1 MRSKLTT
8 RRALVVVVG
17 LVFALSWVLPA
28 MGASPAKLAKKALA
42 TATKALSTANK
53 AQTSASKAQTS
64 ANGAQASADK
74 AQTSADKA
82 QTSADK
88 AQSSADKAQ
97 TSANKAQGTADQALS
112 TANGIPVPAYAR
124 MDNPCSTSSAC
135 SIDHAKGISGI
146 RQTST
151 GGLYCV
157 TAPGYDPATTS
168 SIVSVDAGD
177 TGAAVGEAQAMPNS
191 NRAACNSDEFEV
203 QTTRGAAN
211 SSTVAFFILI
221 P

>member
-1 MRSKLTT
+1 
-8 RRALVVVVG
+8 LVVIVG
-17 LVFALSWVLPA
+17 VVFALSWVLPA
-28 MGASPAKLAKKALA
+28 MGASSPAKLAKKALA
-42 TATKALSTANK
+42 TATKALSTAKN
-53 AQTSASKAQTS
+53 AQTSANKAQTS

-88 AQSSADKAQ
+88 AQTSADKAQ
-97 TSANKAQGTADQALS
+97 GTANQALS
-112 TANGIPVPAYAR
+112 TASGIPVPAYAR

-135 SIDHAKGISGI
+135 SIDHAKGVSEI

-157 TAPGYDPATTS
+157 TAPGYDPATTA
-168 SIVSVDAGD
+168 SIVSVDSGD
-177 TGAAVGEAQAMPNS
+177 TGAPAEETRAMPNS
-191 NRAACNSDEFEV
+191 NRAACNAGEFEV

-211 SSTVAFFILI
+211 ASNVAFFILI